1 MYKNEK
7 FSFKLMI
14 SVNGYTEKPT
24 SKDYNKISFE
34 EKEITISELEQFIKQ
49 GYIFSCTYID
59 KEIKSLFGYKK
70 KERALHTN
78 IIVFDIDN
86 TLLSFD
92 ELLVTLKYQPS
103 IAYTTFSHITKGNR
117 YRLLYI
123 FNTPLNQN
131 QYQILY
137 DNIITNIELDN
148 HNRAIYQFYLGSY
161 ANCKLINNLIIYN
174 YDDISISNSIKEKPT
189 PYNIQL
195 QMEIYYQFLEP
206 FP

>member
-34 EKEITISELEQFIKQ
+34 EKEVTISELEQFIKQ

-78 IIVFDIDN
+78 IIVFDIEFILIAPYIYVN
-86 TLLSFD
+86 S
-92 ELLVTLKYQPS
+92 S
-103 IAYTTFSHITKGNR
+103 IITTKRRFSH
-117 YRLLYI
+117 
-123 FNTPLNQN
+123 PLVF
-131 QYQILY
+131 LHASL
-137 DNIITNIELDN
+137 NICIYLENVSTGFSSSSAINSFFVGIEN
-148 HNRAIYQFYLGSY
+148 
-161 ANCKLINNLIIYN
+161 
-174 YDDISISNSIKEKPT
+174 
-189 PYNIQL
+189 
-195 QMEIYYQFLEP
+195 
-206 FP
+206 